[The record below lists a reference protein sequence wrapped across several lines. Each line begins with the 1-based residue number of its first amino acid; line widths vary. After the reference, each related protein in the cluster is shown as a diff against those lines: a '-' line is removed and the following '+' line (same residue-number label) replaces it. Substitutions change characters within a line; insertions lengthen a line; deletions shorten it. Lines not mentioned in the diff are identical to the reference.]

1 MTDTA
6 HATEKILSLPSSVVT
21 RVDVSRLV
29 REVEWVDNEITTAA
43 VRAKA
48 GVQAPAQPVLSDQLT
63 EFLAQNQLTL
73 TDAHERTKLIK
84 TLRHIKDSVPIIHM
98 TFATPADRESLQQL
112 AQWLR
117 SSVHPQAVIAVGL
130 QPGLVGGV
138 YVRTPNQV
146 YDLSLRAKL
155 QGSRGVLIKSLEA
168 LRGES

>member
-6 HATEKILSLPSSVVT
+6 RTSQELLLPSSIVT

-29 REVEWVDNEITTAA
+29 REVEWVDNEITTAT
-43 VRAKA
+43 VRDKA

-63 EFLAQNQLTL
+63 DFLAQNNLTL
-73 TDAHERTKLIK
+73 DDAHQRTQLIK
-84 TLRHIKDSVPIIHM
+84 TLRQIKDTVPIIHM

-146 YDLSLRAKL
+146 HDLSLRAKL
-155 QGSRGVLIKSLEA
+155 QSSRGVLIKSLEA
-168 LRGES
+168 LRGEA